1 MKIIQIGTCV
11 GNDDLT
17 KIIESHKHD
26 LLNGQPDLLV
36 LVEPMNI
43 HNDKILECYN
53 SIQNKHLENLAVSE
67 KSDGDISFF
76 YHLDDAP
83 NYEVSSNNFNHVAK
97 HYFNSKDKI
106 VEIKVKCI
114 NINDLFD
121 KYNLTDIDIL
131 FIDAEGFDDM
141 IIKTIDFNK
150 FKIREIYFENLH
162 LTQFDIYFYLESLG
176 YTITPRVG
184 LNGWTSLAKKI

>member
-17 KIIESHKHD
+17 KIIELHKPN
-26 LLNGQPDLLV
+26 LINGQPDLLV

-43 HNDKILECYN
+43 HNDKILECYK

-76 YHLDDAP
+76 YHLDDEP

-97 HYFNSKDKI
+97 HYLNSTDKI
-106 VEIKVKCI
+106 VECKVKCI

-162 LTQFDIYFYLESLG
+162 LTQFDIDFYLESLG
-176 YTITPRVG
+176 YMITPRVG